1 MALLCHTH
9 SQRATATAL
18 LCHTHR
24 QRAPAT
30 ALLCH
35 THSQRDT
42 DCRGIYFACTSQL
55 RCVYALP
62 TRSCRQSDHKR
73 PPYCCALHF
82 VCLQTQIDK
91 HHGIHHDGE
100 SQNKKRFWQKNHTL
114 HDGALSSP
122 KGKATRGGE
131 SSPGAPNT
139 TFETSQKE

>member
-1 MALLCHTH
+1 MLCPHV
-9 SQRATATAL
+9 
-18 LCHTHR
+18 
-24 QRAPAT
+24 PAANLIT
-30 ALLCH
+30 
-35 THSQRDT
+35 
-42 DCRGIYFACTSQL
+42 RG
-55 RCVYALP
+55 LP
-62 TRSCRQSDHKR
+62 TAVR
-73 PPYCCALHF
+73 CALHF
-82 VCLQTQIDK
+82 ACLQTQIDK